1 MIFGNVNVAYEE
13 CCIGR
18 GLCSVGSKDNHQ
30 SFVLYTMYSLK
41 DQFDIY
47 NGEGTVF
54 GSINKDSMNGMSIQI
69 PNKALMDKFEEIVSP
84 MDAVI
89 KANYEEN
96 CRLIAMRDNLL
107 CKLMSGELDVSGVN
121 I

>member
-1 MIFGNVNVAYEE
+1 
-13 CCIGR
+13 
-18 GLCSVGSKDNHQ
+18 
-30 SFVLYTMYSLK
+30 
-41 DQFDIY
+41 
-47 NGEGTVF
+47 
-54 GSINKDSMNGMSIQI
+54 MNGMSIQI